1 MRILIAEDIEDTRY
15 LMKMLLQGR
24 GHTVLE
30 AENGEEAVEC
40 ALTEHPDLIL
50 MDLSMPVMD
59 GLAATRCIRR
69 NETTHIPIVALS
81 AHLGDPAW
89 RERALRCGCDFCC
102 SKPLDFDALDELLAV
117 GASPH

>member
-15 LMKMLLQGR
+15 LMKVLLQRR

-30 AENGEEAVEC
+30 AENGEQAVER
-40 ALTEHPDLIL
+40 ALTENPDLIL

-59 GLAATRCIRR
+59 GLTATRCIRR
-69 NETTHIPIVALS
+69 NETGRTPIVALS
-81 AHLGDPAW
+81 AHLTDPAW
-89 RERALRCGCDFCC
+89 RERALRCGCDYCC